1 MRKAFLLTI
10 VFFCLAFPSLGQ
22 PGVRIPTISGPAGS
36 LLVAPI
42 LITPDSGVTAVEIT
56 VRLAQG
62 LSLFNANSALRRGD
76 TLADHSFTHSVVG
89 NDVQIVVFSTSLA
102 PLNSNGGSV
111 VQLLLNVSQQANNG
125 ARLPLQIVDAIGSD
139 VSGDAVFLTTADG
152 EVTISGMVSA
162 PIEGQNRLIFPQ
174 MANGTLQGFGS
185 FAVTLIAVNLTD
197 APATASI
204 RFVLSNGGP
213 FVITLADGQSGSE
226 FLLDLPR
233 RGAAFVE
240 SNGLGNLEVGYA
252 VLDASAPVGGTLLFT
267 LRTPPAD
274 LRFSEAGVS
283 DSPAGRNF
291 VIPVSFERQSVD
303 TGLAIANLG
312 ADASIQLTLRGPG
325 GETMTP
331 LLLPAGE
338 HTAQFASGL
347 FPLIADELKF
357 EGTMEISSDQP
368 ISVVSLRQDQRGLFT
383 TLPVN
388 PLEPEP

>member
-1 MRKAFLLTI
+1 MRKAFLLSI
-10 VFFCLAFPSLGQ
+10 VFFCLAPPSLGQ
-22 PGVRIPTISGPAGS
+22 PVVGIPSISGPAGS

-42 LITPDSGVTAVEIT
+42 LITPDSGVTAVEVT
-56 VRLAQG
+56 VRLPQG
-62 LSLFNANSALRRGD
+62 LSLFNASSALRGGD
-76 TLADHSFTHSVVG
+76 TLADHSFTHSSVG

-125 ARLPLQIVDAIGSD
+125 ARLPLQIVDAVGSD
-139 VSGDAVFLTTADG
+139 VSGDAVFLTTMDG
-152 EVTISGMVSA
+152 EVTVSGMVSA

-174 MANGTLQGFGS
+174 MANGTIQGFGS
-185 FAVTLIAVNLTD
+185 FGVTIIAVNLTD
-197 APATASI
+197 APASASM
-204 RFVLSNGGP
+204 RCVLSDGSP

-226 FLLDLPR
+226 FLLDLPP
-233 RGAAFVE
+233 RGAVFVE
-240 SNGLGNLEVGYA
+240 SNGLGNLGVGYA
-252 VLDASAPVGGTLLFT
+252 LLFT

-274 LRFSEAGVS
+274 LRFSEAGVG
-283 DSPAGRNF
+283 DSPVGRNF

-312 ADASIQLTLRGPG
+312 AAASIQLTLRGTQ

-338 HTAQFASGL
+338 HTAQFASQL
-347 FPLIADELKF
+347 FPLIADETKF

-368 ISVVSLRQDQRGLFT
+368 ISVISLRQDQGGLFT
-383 TLPVN
+383 TLPVS